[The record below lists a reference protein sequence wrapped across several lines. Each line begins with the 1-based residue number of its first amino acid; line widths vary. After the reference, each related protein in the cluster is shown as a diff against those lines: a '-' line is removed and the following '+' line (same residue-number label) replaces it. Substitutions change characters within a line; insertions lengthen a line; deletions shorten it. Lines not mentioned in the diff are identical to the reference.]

1 MLIFGYLC
9 AQILV
14 LIINQTNKMKKLF
27 TLLFVAG
34 ALSIISC
41 GPSQAD
47 KDKAEAMVK
56 AQMDSLAAVAAASM
70 TPTMPDSIA
79 AKPDSVAAT
88 K

>member
-1 MLIFGYLC
+1 
-9 AQILV
+9 
-14 LIINQTNKMKKLF
+14 MKKLF

-34 ALSIISC
+34 ALCIMSC

-70 TPTMPDSIA
+70 TPAMPDSTTA
-79 AKPDSVAAT
+79 APDST
-88 K
+88 KK

>member
-1 MLIFGYLC
+1 
-9 AQILV
+9 
-14 LIINQTNKMKKLF
+14 MKKLF

-34 ALSIISC
+34 ALSIMSC
-41 GPSQAD
+41 GQSQAD

-70 TPTMPDSIA
+70 TPPDSTT
-79 AKPDSVAAT
+79 AKPDSV